1 MLFLGSSFSETSS
14 QQQHNLMEEV
24 ISLLSEVLSWPWPKI
39 REGNSVTKTGMGT
52 DLIEPDILFEPIFIQ
67 ESLITLF
74 QQLYQISHHLSCRY
88 FLTRFET
95 TLPQTILNTLTILGS
110 YSPHSFAS
118 TRTHAQHLHR
128 LTSFALNV
136 IQQSYLQAVTSTGG
150 IIDANTIEND
160 TKEKIRIVLL
170 LKTILCTPAS
180 GVMVFLPSWSDV
192 VHGMRGL
199 VDVVLEVSLRECFL
213 FRI

>member
-1 MLFLGSSFSETSS
+1 
-14 QQQHNLMEEV
+14 MEEV

-150 IIDANTIEND
+150 IIDANTIENY

-180 GVMVFLPSWSDV
+180 GFMVFLPSWSDV